1 LAILVSDW
9 LISKKSS
16 PLKPLGQMNRNLVG
30 SIPGRSSINNAHFVL
45 KNRQYLYRE
54 LHFEYIYL
62 YLNKCYLSFNRDVLE
77 INQSEKRIAC
87 GWPCLL
93 SDLDKMSILY
103 RGPSPLKLL
112 GQMNRNLVGSIPG
125 RSSINIAHFVLIHY
139 QTWLPQAILV
149 SDWPI

>member
-1 LAILVSDW
+1 MLIKSTFKKKEHSLQRTFHRCFIPSFGSFPQVVSEEK
-9 LISKKSS
+9 I
-16 PLKPLGQMNRNLVG
+16 
-30 SIPGRSSINNAHFVL
+30 F

-62 YLNKCYLSFNRDVLE
+62 YLNKSYLSFNRDVLE

-103 RGPSPLKLL
+103 RGPFIDASY
-112 GQMNRNLVGSIPG
+112 QVSV
-125 RSSINIAHFVLIHY
+125 HFTSGY
-139 QTWLPQAILV
+139 RGE
-149 SDWPI
+149 DF